1 MNIRSITVFC
11 APGWPPEEG
20 VLQQAGAFAR
30 LARNACTAAGYEVQ
44 TVRLALPPFPTW
56 LSAEAD
62 VPAAART
69 LEAASAALGF
79 EYLSLGPALPDAPW
93 SYACLPEVVAATGRT
108 FVSGVMASEAAG
120 ISLDAVRACARVIHT
135 LAPQQE
141 NGFANLYFAALANV
155 PAGAPFLPAAYH
167 DGNGMAFALALEAAD
182 LAVNAFTQAA
192 SLAEARRALLEAMQS
207 HAAALSAVAE
217 ILTNRSEVRFGGLDY
232 SLAPYPEMSR
242 SLGAALEALGVPSVG
257 LHGSLAAAA
266 FLAETID
273 RAEFPRTGFSG
284 LMLPV
289 LEDAALAARA
299 AEGVLRL
306 KDMLLYSAVCGTGL
320 DTVPL
325 PGETSPAQLTAVLL
339 DVAALST
346 RLGKPLTAR
355 LMPMPG
361 KTAGDP
367 LTFDFPY
374 FASSRVLSLEAAPL
388 GGPLAGAETFR
399 LRRRPAAP

>member
-11 APGWPPEEG
+11 APGWPPDES
-20 VLQQAGAFAR
+20 VLQRAGEFSSRAR
-30 LARNACTAAGYEVQ
+30 GAYTAAGYEVQ
-44 TVRLALPPFPTW
+44 TVRLALPPFPAW
-56 LSAEAD
+56 LPAGAD
-62 VPAAART
+62 IPAAARA
-69 LEAASAALGF
+69 LEEAASALGF

-108 FVSGVMASEAAG
+108 FVSGVMASAGAG
-120 ISLDAVRACARVIHT
+120 ISLEAVRACAETIHA

-167 DGNGMAFALALEAAD
+167 DGSGMAFALALEAAD
-182 LAVNAFTQAA
+182 LAVEAFAQAD
-192 SLAEARRALLEAMQS
+192 SLAEARRALLEAMHA
-207 HAAALSAVAE
+207 HAAALTAAAASLTSRSA
-217 ILTNRSEVRFGGLDY
+217 VRFGGLDY

-242 SLGAALEALGVPSVG
+242 SLGAALESLGVPAVG

-266 FLAETID
+266 FLAEAID
-273 RAEFPRTGFSG
+273 RAEFPRAGFSG

-299 AEGVLRL
+299 AEGALSV

-325 PGETSPAQLTAVLL
+325 PGETDAAQLAAVLL

-361 KTAGDP
+361 KAAGDP

-374 FASSRVLSLEAAPL
+374 FAASRVLALEAAPL
-388 GGPLAGAETFR
+388 RGPLAGAETFR
-399 LRRRPAAP
+399 LRRRPAAR

>member
-11 APGWPPEEG
+11 APGWPPDES
-20 VLQQAGAFAR
+20 VLKQAGEFAR

-44 TVRLALPPFPTW
+44 TVRLALPPFPAW
-56 LSAEAD
+56 LPAGAD

-69 LEAASAALGF
+69 LEEAASALGF

-93 SYACLPEVVAATGRT
+93 SYACLPDVVAATGRT
-108 FVSGVMASEAAG
+108 FVSGVMASAAG
-120 ISLDAVRACARVIHT
+120 ISLEAVRVCAETIHA

-182 LAVNAFTQAA
+182 LAVGAFTQAD
-192 SLAEARRALLEAMQS
+192 SLAEARRALLEAMHA
-207 HAAALSAVAE
+207 HAAALTAVAE

-266 FLAETID
+266 FLAEAID

-299 AEGVLRL
+299 AEGVLGV

-325 PGETSPAQLTAVLL
+325 PGDVDAAQLAAVLL

-361 KTAGDP
+361 KAAGDP

-374 FASSRVLSLEAAPL
+374 FAASRVLALEAAPL
-388 GGPLAGAETFR
+388 RGPLGGAETFR